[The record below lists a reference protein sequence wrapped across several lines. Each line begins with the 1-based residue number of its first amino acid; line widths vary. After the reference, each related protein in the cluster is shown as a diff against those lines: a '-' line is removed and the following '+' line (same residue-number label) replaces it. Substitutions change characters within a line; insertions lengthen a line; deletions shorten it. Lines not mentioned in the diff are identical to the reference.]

1 MEDLKN
7 KINESRNIKDNSLNL
22 YLANL
27 KKLDPEGELKSLDF
41 LKKKDEVL
49 DTIKDLALTTRRGY
63 LTSIIVGLSAF
74 GSKYEDELDFYRLKL
89 SELNEIYNE
98 FINKNKKTDK
108 QKKNWTNLG
117 DLLRIQNKLRLE
129 VNNRGIK
136 KKDKISNK
144 DFDLLQKYLIA
155 SLYTLQAPVRLDFAG
170 MKIIK
175 NENDDDNKNNFLY
188 IRGKTRKFFIFNDFK
203 TAKSK
208 GKIKQVINTRLNT
221 VINLWLKHNKSD
233 NFLVGKGGR
242 VMTANALG
250 KAITRIFYIEGKR
263 ITLNLIRHIYISEHI
278 NIEQK
283 KKEKALAESM
293 HHSVDMQEDYAK
305 TD

>member
-7 KINESRNIKDNSLNL
+7 KIQESRKIKDNSLKL
-22 YLANL
+22 YLTNL
-27 KKLDPEGELKSLDF
+27 KKLDPLGELKSLDF
-41 LKKKDEVL
+41 LKKKDETL
-49 DTIKDLALTTRRGY
+49 DTIKDFALTTRRGY

-74 GSKYEDELDFYRLKL
+74 GNKYEDELDFYRLRL
-89 SELNEIYNE
+89 AELNEMYNE

-108 QKKNWTNLG
+108 QKKNWTNLA
-117 DLLRIQNKLRLE
+117 DLLKIQNKLRLE

-136 KKDKISNK
+136 TKDSISNK

-175 NENDDDNKNNFLY
+175 DEKEDDNKNNFLY

-208 GKIKQVINTRLNT
+208 GKIRQPINTRLNP

-242 VMTANALG
+242 EMTPNALG
-250 KAITRIFYIEGKR
+250 KSITRIFDIEGKR
-263 ITLNLIRHIYISEHI
+263 ITLNLIRHIFISTHI
-278 NIEQK
+278 NLERK
-283 KKEKALAESM
+283 KKEEEIAQAM
-293 HHSVDMQEDYAK
+293 HHSSTTQTQYHKGD
-305 TD
+305 

>member
-1 MEDLKN
+1 MEELRE
-7 KINESRNIKDNSLNL
+7 KILATRKIKDNSLNL
-22 YLANL
+22 YLNNIR
-27 KKLDPEGELKSLDF
+27 KLSPNDDLSSLDF
-41 LKKKDEVL
+41 LTKTESIMG
-49 DTIKDLALTTRRGY
+49 TIKDYALTTQRGY

-74 GSKYEDELDFYRLKL
+74 GSKYEDELEFYRLKL
-89 SELNEIYNE
+89 ANLNEVYNE
-98 FINKNKKTDK
+98 FINQNQKTDK

-117 DLLRIQNKLRLE
+117 DLLKINNKLRLE

-144 DFDLLQKYLIA
+144 DFDLLQKYLIS
-155 SLYTLQAPVRLDFAG
+155 SLYVLQPPVRLDFAG

-175 NENDDDNKNNFLY
+175 SEKEDDNKNNFLVA
-188 IRGKTRKFFIFNDFK
+188 RGKNKKLFIFNDFK

-208 GKIKQVINTRLNT
+208 GKIRQPINTKLNS
-221 VINLWLKHNKSD
+221 VLNLWLKHNDSD

-242 VMTANALG
+242 VMTPNALG
-250 KAITRIFYIEGKR
+250 KAITRIFDIEGKR

-278 NIEQK
+278 NLEQK
-283 KKEKALAESM
+283 KKEEKIAEAM
-293 HHSVDMQEDYAK
+293 HHSNSMQTDYAK